1 MIINRLNVPKTF
13 LIYSIIYTLSETFSG
28 LLFQSVII
36 IVFKDETPQNFLKW
50 FTLFRNKVISFGDLE
65 LLLLLLLSIVICIGL
80 YQTETDGQT
89 RVRDEEKKG
98 IET

>member
-36 IVFKDETPQNFLKW
+36 IVFKDETP
-50 FTLFRNKVISFGDLE
+50 
-65 LLLLLLLSIVICIGL
+65 
-80 YQTETDGQT
+80 
-89 RVRDEEKKG
+89 
-98 IET
+98 